1 MAVRDPNMGVNTSMW
16 NVVQAGDT
24 TKLQVDADKLNQQQV
39 QKVRIGGTLPQYGGA
54 TQAVKDTALFYK
66 SQGFYVI
73 VGLVGENLSHS
84 NIDAHSDA
92 MDAFAL
98 WCYQNGIDEFM
109 MGNEELKHLGDLT
122 EDEYITFLRSKGTAY
137 KQIYPNLV
145 LNYAIVADK
154 IQKWIDAG
162 LQIGVEID
170 RPSINIYGSSWDDV
184 DNFEQQFL
192 LAKSAWGYATYISE
206 WNVFWNWDQVFG
218 TELEVALVVWERLKR
233 IMASG
238 LEHMFFTWKFHNTND
253 AANWNKYSLWVTTGT
268 PTHPKEKWVPRQM
281 YFALFNDVYR
291 TNFDIVQGSNN
302 GINLNNITRY

>member
-1 MAVRDPNMGVNTSMW
+1 MAVRDPNMGMNTSMW

-24 TKLQVDADKLNQQQV
+24 SKLQVDADKLKQQKV
-39 QKVRIGGTLPQYGGA
+39 KKVRIGGTLPVFSNA

-73 VGLVGENLSHS
+73 VGLIGDNLSHS
-84 NIDAHSDA
+84 NIATHEAA

-122 EDEYITFLRSKGTAY
+122 EDEYIAFLRYKGAQY
-137 KQIYPNLV
+137 KILYPNLV

-192 LAKSAWGYATYISE
+192 LAKNAWGDATYISE
-206 WNVFWNWDQVFG
+206 WGPFWNWDQVTG
-218 TELEVALVVWERLKR
+218 SEIEVAMVVWERLKR
-233 IMASG
+233 IMAAG

-253 AANWNKYSLWVTTGT
+253 AHNWNKFALWVTTGT
-268 PTHPKEKWVPRQM
+268 PTNPREEWVRRQM
-281 YFALFNDVYR
+281 YHVLFNDPYR
-291 TNFDIVQGSNN
+291 TNFPVENTTPAFL
-302 GINLNNITRY
+302 NLNVL